1 MLNYIRTIGKLVK
14 IEQVRRI
21 RNNELSKMFV
31 IIVRSLLQIDV
42 AHRRLGLTKQVMFI
56 SNSFLMRSSGVVTPI
71 LTFTYAIILLMFEN

>member
-1 MLNYIRTIGKLVK
+1 
-14 IEQVRRI
+14 
-21 RNNELSKMFV
+21 MFV

-71 LTFTYAIILLMFEN
+71 LTFTSAIILLMFEN

>member
-71 LTFTYAIILLMFEN
+71 LTFTSAIILLMFEN